1 MAGKQDTI
9 SPGHHCPSNLSA
21 VRVLDGREPLRIL
34 AVLLS
39 LVAAGIHLVLAFFNL
54 IPGENTTGA
63 VFAGMGIGYLVG
75 AVGILLKKA
84 LSYRVVVFYAIA
96 LILAYSV
103 SRDMLPVEAIG
114 ILTKLDE
121 GFLAISLLLLLRKQ
135 V

>member
-9 SPGHHCPSNLSA
+9 SPGHHRPTNLST
-21 VRVLDGREPLRIL
+21 VRLLDRREPLRIL

-39 LVAAGIHLVLAFFNL
+39 LVAAGIHLVLASFNL

-63 VFAGMGIGYLVG
+63 MFAGMGIGYLVG
-75 AVGILLKKA
+75 AFGILLKKT

-96 LILAYSV
+96 LILAYAA

-114 ILTKLDE
+114 LLTKLDE
-121 GFLAISLLLLLRKQ
+121 GFLAISLSLLLRKTD
-135 V
+135 